1 MDITKL
7 TSEERKALLE
17 QLKAD
22 ETAAQQK
29 KRDDQEAYK
38 SLVDE
43 TVKKAFPKLIGISE
57 KLAKNKADIRD
68 SFRKAIEIKREVY
81 GVKDLQQSHTFT
93 DSLGQFKITI
103 GVYTIDNYDDTVD
116 VGISMVRECITDL
129 GKDAES
135 KVLIETILKLLSKDK
150 KGTLKPS
157 RVLQLE
163 QLGNQLGN
171 EKFLEGVRIIKEAY
185 KPLESKSYIR
195 AEYKDETGSW
205 VNVPLGM
212 TEA

>member
-1 MDITKL
+1 MDITNL

-57 KLAKNKADIRD
+57 KLAKNKANIRE
-68 SFRKAIEIKREVY
+68 SFKKAIEIKREVY

-129 GKDAES
+129 GKDA
-135 KVLIETILKLLSKDK
+135 D
-150 KGTLKPS
+150 
-157 RVLQLE
+157 
-163 QLGNQLGN
+163 
-171 EKFLEGVRIIKEAY
+171 
-185 KPLESKSYIR
+185 
-195 AEYKDETGSW
+195 
-205 VNVPLGM
+205 
-212 TEA
+212 

>member
-1 MDITKL
+1 MDLKNL
-7 TSEERKALLE
+7 TSEQRKALLE
-17 QLKAD
+17 QLKA
-22 ETAAQQK
+22 EEIAEAQRK
-29 KRDDQEAYK
+29 KDDQEAYK

-57 KLAKNKADIRD
+57 KLAKNKADIREA
-68 SFRKAIEIKREVY
+68 FRKAIEIKKEVY
-81 GVKDLQQSHTFT
+81 GVKDLQQSHTFS
-93 DSLGQFKITI
+93 DAQGQFKITI

-116 VGISMVRECITDL
+116 VGILMVRECITGL
-129 GKDAES
+129 GKDDDS
-135 KVLIETILKLLSKDK
+135 KALIETILKLLSKDK

-163 QLGNQLGN
+163 QLANRLGN
-171 EKFLEGVRIIKEAY
+171 ETFLEGVRIIKDAY
-185 KPLESKSYIR
+185 KPLESKSFVR
-195 AEYKDETGSW
+195 AEYKDENGSW